1 MAEEDESEKVDI
13 IDADA
18 LFAAMMAETE
28 EERADR
34 QVRSDALEA
43 AKAEKEDADR
53 QQQSRDIW
61 WLFHHE
67 LTHKATK
74 VSRAAQA
81 LSDAIGEVSKVDP
94 DEEVS
99 RIRAILAQKTI
110 ENDLEEFRDHFQKME
125 ELLKSV
131 RTIQD
136 RIFGDASNY
145 FVVPDPRITTVG
157 WS

>member
-1 MAEEDESEKVDI
+1 MRRNARLTDNGSGKAGNAAGSARRKYLGRNARSSIENKVWLKEDESENVDI

-67 LTHKATK
+67 LTHRATK

-81 LSDAIGEVSKVDP
+81 QSEAIGEVSK
-94 DEEVS
+94 
-99 RIRAILAQKTI
+99 A
-110 ENDLEEFRDHFQKME
+110 
-125 ELLKSV
+125 
-131 RTIQD
+131 
-136 RIFGDASNY
+136 
-145 FVVPDPRITTVG
+145 
-157 WS
+157 